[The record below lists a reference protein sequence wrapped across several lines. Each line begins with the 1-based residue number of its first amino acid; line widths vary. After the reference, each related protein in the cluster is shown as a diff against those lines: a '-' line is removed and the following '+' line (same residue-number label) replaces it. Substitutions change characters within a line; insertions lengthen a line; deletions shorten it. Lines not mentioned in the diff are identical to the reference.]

1 MILLHENRTTK
12 KYFTRKFENAMG
24 FSFILFYK
32 TVLFTLSFARAV
44 LRIALV
50 SPNRRDLKIET
61 YEMTLKK
68 KEIINIKLRVVLK
81 ANLTKML

>member
-1 MILLHENRTTK
+1 MFVILLHENRTTK

-32 TVLFTLSFARAV
+32 TVLFTPSFAQSV

-50 SPNRRDLKIET
+50 SPDRQNLEIET
-61 YEMTLKK
+61 YEMTLK
-68 KEIINIKLRVVLK
+68 
-81 ANLTKML
+81 